1 MNNKK
6 RPSYVKAYQSWS
18 TLFFTELISV
28 PLTPVFAILRIHPN
42 VITVLSLLLGLSTG
56 VFFAFGYW
64 ITGAVVFELSFF
76 CDNIDGKIAR
86 YRNLTSQFGTKL
98 DSVADAVRKPSSLA
112 GIMIFF
118 LLHKQPVFATLIV
131 LVLVAHVAVHKL
143 FVLFK
148 VGEYDLEFPEFHRK
162 TIRRI
167 SPRWLCLYTFFDEQ
181 FIEFFVFPL
190 IAGIIGIPD
199 GAIWFFYG
207 AILVTLL
214 GLLKLIILIN
224 HRNKGRY
231 EQVYQDW
238 TGTKGNL
245 DKIQ

>member
-1 MNNKK
+1 MSDKK

-18 TLFFTELISV
+18 TLFFTEIISI
-28 PLTPVFAILRIHPN
+28 PLTPVCGRLKISPN
-42 VITVLSLLLGLSTG
+42 LITFFSLLLGLSTG
-56 VFFAFGYW
+56 IFFALGYW
-64 ITGAVVFELSFF
+64 ITGAVVFELAFF

-86 YRNLTSQFGTKL
+86 FRGLTSKFGAKL
-98 DSVADAVRKPSSLA
+98 DVFADDVRKPSSLA

-118 LLHKQPVFATLIV
+118 LLHKQPVFAILIV
-131 LVLVAHVAVHKL
+131 FVLIAHVAVHKL
-143 FVLFK
+143 FVVFK

-162 TIRRI
+162 IIRRI
-167 SPRWLCLYTFFDEQ
+167 SPKLLCLYTFFDEQ
-181 FIEFFVFPL
+181 FLEFFIFPL
-190 IAGIIGIPD
+190 IAGIIGLPG
-199 GAIWFFYG
+199 GAVWFFYG
-207 AILVTLL
+207 AISVTFL

-245 DKIQ
+245 DKVQ